1 MTKNF
6 EERSSAAEL
15 LNHNWIKNL
24 DGEHDKDVTEE
35 DKNKLL
41 KNLENFSNSNKFQ
54 KTIFSILLN
63 LTSDKTEIKMLRTAF
78 MKIDKDH
85 DGFLSTKEFADAE
98 KDLEAF

>member
-41 KNLENFSNSNKFQ
+41 KNLENFSNSNKF
-54 KTIFSILLN
+54 
-63 LTSDKTEIKMLRTAF
+63 
-78 MKIDKDH
+78 
-85 DGFLSTKEFADAE
+85 
-98 KDLEAF
+98 